1 MEKESV
7 ISLLRKL
14 MAQADGEKAVGNLA
28 AAEAFAAKAQELLLK
43 HKLEMSDV
51 EIAAEE
57 MNEPVLGEVICAD
70 EMMDA
75 KYNYNR
81 QKSDIWVSTLLNAC
95 AKANFCKVLTHR
107 GGKNMM
113 TIVGR
118 ASDRAAASALFVYLS
133 KACIEMAPREAD
145 MNGAYEKIERR
156 TWISSFK
163 LGYANAIYHRLDSK
177 RDQLKAGLALQSN
190 STALTRIDQM
200 EKAVEEKFEE
210 LFPDTVKAGGGR
222 ASNRSGYHAG
232 GAYGSR
238 IGINGTKRLGGQ
250 VSAGAAGGR
259 INIFGR

>member
-57 MNEPVLGEVICAD
+57 MNEPVLGEVVCAD

-95 AKANFCKVLTHR
+95 AKANFCKVLKHR

-163 LGYANAIYHRLDSK
+163 LGYAGAIYHRLDSK
-177 RDQLKAGLALQSN
+177 RDLALQSN
-190 STALTRIDQM
+190 STALMRIDQM
-200 EKAVEEKFEE
+200 EKVVEEKFKE
-210 LFPDTVKAGGGR
+210 LFPKTVNTGGRR
-222 ASNRSGYHAG
+222 ASNRDGFYAG
-232 GAYGSR
+232 KEYGSK
-238 IGINGTKRLGGQ
+238 IGINSTNRLTGAVGGI
-250 VSAGAAGGR
+250 S
-259 INIFGR
+259 IFGR